1 MNCNCSSAQIA
12 GKKNSSNSNMTSA
25 AATAASNDGDNKENT
40 TAAASEAAEE
50 RQSLKSSPEAS
61 DKDQEDG
68 KLKKELGLMEGVA
81 IIIGIIIGSGIFI
94 SPKGVIQ
101 EAGSVGVSL
110 IVWVVC
116 GMLSMLGAL
125 CYAELGTSIPES
137 GSDYAY
143 IGKAFGGFP
152 SFLYLWDAN
161 FIFVYV

>member
-1 MNCNCSSAQIA
+1 MILLLYHIQTRIA
-12 GKKNSSNSNMTSA
+12 TGANKMTTATVAATTTSA
-25 AATAASNDGDNKENT
+25 DSDKANVAFET
-40 TAAASEAAEE
+40 EE
-50 RQSLKSSPEAS
+50 RQSLKSSGTNQ
-61 DKDQEDG
+61 DGEDG
-68 KLKKELGLMEGVA
+68 KLRKELGLLEGVA
-81 IIIGIIIGSGIFI
+81 IIIGIIIGSGIFV

-125 CYAELGTSIPES
+125 CYAELGTSIPKS

-143 IGKAFGGFP
+143 IGEAFGGFP

-161 FIFVYV
+161 FIFV

>member
-1 MNCNCSSAQIA
+1 
-12 GKKNSSNSNMTSA
+12 MTSA

-40 TAAASEAAEE
+40 TAASEAAEE
-50 RQSLKSSPEAS
+50 RQSLKSPEAS
-61 DKDQEDG
+61 DQDQEDG

>member
-1 MNCNCSSAQIA
+1 
-12 GKKNSSNSNMTSA
+12 MTSA

-40 TAAASEAAEE
+40 TSVASEAAEE
-50 RQSLKSSPEAS
+50 RQSLKSPEAA
-61 DKDQEDG
+61 DQDQEDG

>member
-1 MNCNCSSAQIA
+1 
-12 GKKNSSNSNMTSA
+12 MTSA

-40 TAAASEAAEE
+40 TAAASQAAEE
-50 RQSLKSSPEAS
+50 RQSLKSPEA
-61 DKDQEDG
+61 DQDQEDG

>member
-1 MNCNCSSAQIA
+1 
-12 GKKNSSNSNMTSA
+12 MTSA

-40 TAAASEAAEE
+40 TSAASEDAEE
-50 RQSLKSSPEAS
+50 RQSLKSPEAS
-61 DKDQEDG
+61 DQDQEDG

>member
-1 MNCNCSSAQIA
+1 
-12 GKKNSSNSNMTSA
+12 MTSA

-40 TAAASEAAEE
+40 TAVASEAAEE
-50 RQSLKSSPEAS
+50 RQSLKSPEA
-61 DKDQEDG
+61 DQDQEDG

>member
-1 MNCNCSSAQIA
+1 
-12 GKKNSSNSNMTSA
+12 MTSA

-40 TAAASEAAEE
+40 TAASEAAEE
-50 RQSLKSSPEAS
+50 RQSLKSTKSNNPVA
-61 DKDQEDG
+61 DQDQEDG
-68 KLKKELGLMEGVA
+68 KLKKELGLLEGVS
-81 IIIGIIIGSGIFI
+81 IIVGIIIGSGIFV
-94 SPKGVIQ
+94 SPKGVLQ

-125 CYAELGTSIPES
+125 CYAELGTCIPES

>member
-1 MNCNCSSAQIA
+1 
-12 GKKNSSNSNMTSA
+12 MTSA

-40 TAAASEAAEE
+40 TTAASEAAEE
-50 RQSLKSSPEAS
+50 RQSLKSPEAA
-61 DKDQEDG
+61 DQDQEDG

>member
-1 MNCNCSSAQIA
+1 
-12 GKKNSSNSNMTSA
+12 MTSA

-50 RQSLKSSPEAS
+50 RQSLKSPEAS
-61 DKDQEDG
+61 DQDQEDG

-125 CYAELGTSIPES
+125 CYAELGTCIPES

>member
-1 MNCNCSSAQIA
+1 
-12 GKKNSSNSNMTSA
+12 MTSA

-40 TAAASEAAEE
+40 TSAASEAAEE
-50 RQSLKSSPEAS
+50 RQSLKSPEAS
-61 DKDQEDG
+61 DQDQEDG

>member
-1 MNCNCSSAQIA
+1 
-12 GKKNSSNSNMTSA
+12 MTSA

-50 RQSLKSSPEAS
+50 RQSLESPEAS
-61 DKDQEDG
+61 DQDQEDG

-125 CYAELGTSIPES
+125 CYAELGTCIPES

>member
-1 MNCNCSSAQIA
+1 
-12 GKKNSSNSNMTSA
+12 MTSA

-50 RQSLKSSPEAS
+50 RQSLKSPEAS
-61 DKDQEDG
+61 DQDQEDG

>member
-1 MNCNCSSAQIA
+1 
-12 GKKNSSNSNMTSA
+12 MTSA

-50 RQSLKSSPEAS
+50 RQSLQSPEAS
-61 DKDQEDG
+61 DQDQEDG

-125 CYAELGTSIPES
+125 CYAELGTCIPES

>member
-1 MNCNCSSAQIA
+1 MILLYRIQTGIA
-12 GKKNSSNSNMTSA
+12 TGANKMTT
-25 AATAASNDGDNKENT
+25 ATATATASADSDKANV
-40 TAAASEAAEE
+40 ASETEE
-50 RQSLKSSPEAS
+50 RQSLKSSGTNQ
-61 DKDQEDG
+61 DGEDG
-68 KLKKELGLMEGVA
+68 KLRKELGLLEGVA
-81 IIIGIIIGSGIFI
+81 IIIGIIIGSGIFV

-125 CYAELGTSIPES
+125 CYAELGTSIPKS

-143 IGKAFGGFP
+143 IGEAFGGFP

-161 FIFVYV
+161 FIFV

>member
-1 MNCNCSSAQIA
+1 
-12 GKKNSSNSNMTSA
+12 MTSA

-50 RQSLKSSPEAS
+50 RQSLKSPEAA
-61 DKDQEDG
+61 DQDQEDG

-125 CYAELGTSIPES
+125 CYAELGTCIPES

>member
-1 MNCNCSSAQIA
+1 
-12 GKKNSSNSNMTSA
+12 MTSA

-40 TAAASEAAEE
+40 TAASEAAEE
-50 RQSLKSSPEAS
+50 RQSLKSTKSNTPE
-61 DKDQEDG
+61 EDG
-68 KLKKELGLMEGVA
+68 KLKKELGLLEGVS
-81 IIIGIIIGSGIFI
+81 IIVGIIIGSGIFV
-94 SPKGVIQ
+94 SPKGVLQ

>member
-1 MNCNCSSAQIA
+1 
-12 GKKNSSNSNMTSA
+12 MTSA

-40 TAAASEAAEE
+40 TSVASEAAEE
-50 RQSLKSSPEAS
+50 RQSLKSPEA
-61 DKDQEDG
+61 DQDQEDG

>member
-1 MNCNCSSAQIA
+1 MILLYRIQTGIA
-12 GKKNSSNSNMTSA
+12 TGANKMTT
-25 AATAASNDGDNKENT
+25 ATATATASADSDKANV
-40 TAAASEAAEE
+40 ASETEE
-50 RQSLKSSPEAS
+50 RQSLKSSGTN
-61 DKDQEDG
+61 KDQQEEDG
-68 KLKKELGLMEGVA
+68 KLRKELGLLEGVA
-81 IIIGIIIGSGIFI
+81 IIIGIIIGSGIFV

-125 CYAELGTSIPES
+125 CYAELGTSIPKS

-143 IGKAFGGFP
+143 IGEAFGGFP

-161 FIFVYV
+161 FIFV

>member
-1 MNCNCSSAQIA
+1 
-12 GKKNSSNSNMTSA
+12 MTSA

-50 RQSLKSSPEAS
+50 RQSLKSPEAT
-61 DKDQEDG
+61 DQDQEDG

>member
-1 MNCNCSSAQIA
+1 
-12 GKKNSSNSNMTSA
+12 MTSA

-40 TAAASEAAEE
+40 TSAASEAAEE
-50 RQSLKSSPEAS
+50 RQSLKNSPEAS
-61 DKDQEDG
+61 DQDQEDG

-125 CYAELGTSIPES
+125 CYAELGTCIPES

>member
-1 MNCNCSSAQIA
+1 
-12 GKKNSSNSNMTSA
+12 MTSA

-40 TAAASEAAEE
+40 TAASEAAEE
-50 RQSLKSSPEAS
+50 RQSLKSPEAA
-61 DKDQEDG
+61 DQDQEDG

>member
-1 MNCNCSSAQIA
+1 
-12 GKKNSSNSNMTSA
+12 MTSA

-40 TAAASEAAEE
+40 TAASEAAEE
-50 RQSLKSSPEAS
+50 RQSLKSTKSNTPE
-61 DKDQEDG
+61 EDG
-68 KLKKELGLMEGVA
+68 KLKKELGLLEGVS
-81 IIIGIIIGSGIFI
+81 IIVGIIIGSGIFV

>member
-1 MNCNCSSAQIA
+1 
-12 GKKNSSNSNMTSA
+12 MTSA

-50 RQSLKSSPEAS
+50 RQSLKSPEA
-61 DKDQEDG
+61 DQDQEDG

>member
-1 MNCNCSSAQIA
+1 
-12 GKKNSSNSNMTSA
+12 MTSA

-40 TAAASEAAEE
+40 TAASEAAEE
-50 RQSLKSSPEAS
+50 RQSLKSPEA
-61 DKDQEDG
+61 DQDQEDG

-125 CYAELGTSIPES
+125 CYAELGTCIPES

>member
-1 MNCNCSSAQIA
+1 
-12 GKKNSSNSNMTSA
+12 MTSA

-40 TAAASEAAEE
+40 TTAASEAAEE
-50 RQSLKSSPEAS
+50 RQSLKSPEAS
-61 DKDQEDG
+61 DQDQEDG

-125 CYAELGTSIPES
+125 CYAELGTCIPES

>member
-1 MNCNCSSAQIA
+1 
-12 GKKNSSNSNMTSA
+12 MTSA

-50 RQSLKSSPEAS
+50 RQSLKSPEA
-61 DKDQEDG
+61 DQEDQEDG

-125 CYAELGTSIPES
+125 CYAELGTCIPES

>member
-1 MNCNCSSAQIA
+1 
-12 GKKNSSNSNMTSA
+12 MTSA

-40 TAAASEAAEE
+40 TTAASEAAEE
-50 RQSLKSSPEAS
+50 RQSLKNSPEAS
-61 DKDQEDG
+61 DQDQEDG

-125 CYAELGTSIPES
+125 CYAELGTCIPES

>member
-1 MNCNCSSAQIA
+1 
-12 GKKNSSNSNMTSA
+12 MTSA

-40 TAAASEAAEE
+40 TAASEAAEE
-50 RQSLKSSPEAS
+50 RQSLKSPEA
-61 DKDQEDG
+61 DQDQEDG

>member
-1 MNCNCSSAQIA
+1 
-12 GKKNSSNSNMTSA
+12 MTSA

-40 TAAASEAAEE
+40 TAAASQAAEE
-50 RQSLKSSPEAS
+50 RQSLKSPEA
-61 DKDQEDG
+61 DEDQEDG

>member
-1 MNCNCSSAQIA
+1 
-12 GKKNSSNSNMTSA
+12 MTSA

-50 RQSLKSSPEAS
+50 RQSLKSPEAS
-61 DKDQEDG
+61 DQDQEDG

-161 FIFVYV
+161 FIFVHV

>member
-1 MNCNCSSAQIA
+1 
-12 GKKNSSNSNMTSA
+12 MTSA

-40 TAAASEAAEE
+40 TSAASEDAEE
-50 RQSLKSSPEAS
+50 RQSLKSPEAS
-61 DKDQEDG
+61 DQDQEDG

-161 FIFVYV
+161 FIFV

>member
-1 MNCNCSSAQIA
+1 
-12 GKKNSSNSNMTSA
+12 MTSA

-40 TAAASEAAEE
+40 TSAASEAAEE

-61 DKDQEDG
+61 DQDQEDG

>member
-1 MNCNCSSAQIA
+1 
-12 GKKNSSNSNMTSA
+12 MTSA

-50 RQSLKSSPEAS
+50 RQSLKSPEA
-61 DKDQEDG
+61 DQDQEDG

-125 CYAELGTSIPES
+125 CYAELGTCIPES

>member
-1 MNCNCSSAQIA
+1 
-12 GKKNSSNSNMTSA
+12 MTSA

-50 RQSLKSSPEAS
+50 RQSLKSNPEA
-61 DKDQEDG
+61 DQDQEDG

-125 CYAELGTSIPES
+125 CYAELGTCIPES